1 MSKLEDAKKK
11 YDEIPIPEELSDR
24 VQEAVARSTE
34 RRAAMKKTIS
44 FNERRRFWNGGAKA
58 AAAAVVV
65 CTMGFATALNT
76 SVAFA
81 EMASQLPVIGPVAQ
95 VLTFRSYEKTE
106 DDINIKVDIPSIE
119 MIAACPLHSITAT
132 HIPLAT

>member
-1 MSKLEDAKKK
+1 MSNLEEAKKK
-11 YDEIPIPEELSDR
+11 YDAIPIPEELSDS
-24 VQEAVARSTE
+24 VNEAVARSAEKRE
-34 RRAAMKKTIS
+34 RRENLIS
-44 FNERRRFWNGGAKA
+44 LKQRSIFWNSGAKA

-65 CTMGFATALNT
+65 CTIGFTTALNT